1 MILRRSLPALVLILG
16 VLSCSHFAT
25 AKDSVCEQ
33 LEKKFSNVIQSFIP
47 CALNHAEPVDYCQN
61 CGNAFAAVIFHYNN
75 LFANETCR
83 AKYFDQ
89 DRINVV
95 EMVYSNAQSVWNAG
109 SCSNC
114 YDWVD
119 GNITQTLSNTTNK
132 FFDELMVFH
141 FCIDENN
148 NETACTNCL
157 ESYNNVNGIYKN
169 IQKTFNDNICFD
181 IKDSMNKTRLNWSH
195 DLKCCKDRK
204 TSLTTF
210 TVTSVVISVFIPFVF
225 YTSFMFFGWR
235 REQIQQPL
243 ADSEVHPSDER
254 PETSQAIGPSTVPA
268 ITDLLDL

>member
-1 MILRRSLPALVLILG
+1 MTLRRSLPALGLILG

-25 AKDSVCEQ
+25 AKKGCEA
-33 LEKKFSNVIQSFIP
+33 LKTEFSKDTQSFTA
-47 CALNHAEPVDYCQN
+47 CALNHAEPVTYCEY
-61 CGNAFAAVIFHYNN
+61 CGQEFAKVILHYNE

-83 AKYFDQ
+83 AKYFDR
-89 DRINVV
+89 DRINIV

-119 GNITQTLSNTTNK
+119 GKINQTLSNTTTK
-132 FFDELMVFH
+132 FFDEMEVFGL
-141 FCIDENN
+141 CLKKYKD
-148 NETACTNCL
+148 ETACTNCL
-157 ESYNNVNGIYKN
+157 ESYNSVNGIYKN
-169 IQKTFNDNICFD
+169 IQKTFNDNLCFD

-235 REQIQQPL
+235 REQIQEPL
-243 ADSEVHPSDER
+243 ADSDVHHPSDER
-254 PETSQAIGPSTVPA
+254 TETFEAIGPSTVPA
-268 ITDLLDL
+268 ITHLLDL